1 MDNGDSKWCL
11 SVRNNSKL
19 VKYGNK
25 SNASDKLVK

>member
-1 MDNGDSKWCL
+1 MIKWCL

-19 VKYGNK
+19 VKYDNK